1 MKDNNFRGEIPSSL
15 KNSSFVMGIYLG
27 GNQLTG
33 NVPSWI
39 DSNMPQLSML
49 RLRSNSFKWTYPRQ
63 PWPHWISSLTFL
75 SHLNLSY
82 NNLNGRIPSGSQ
94 LQVLENDWSVY
105 KGNPSLCGVPLT
117 TKCLGDDSITP
128 NKDPEDK
135 NEDDEDDKGVVW
147 FYASLGLGFIVGCWG
162 VCGTLVL
169 KKSWRYAYFRIFD
182 GIKDKVALASAFKVA
197 RLQRKS

>member
-1 MKDNNFRGEIPSSL
+1 MGNFNPAYHL
-15 KNSSFVMGIYLG
+15 NKLG
-27 GNQLTG
+27 
-33 NVPSWI
+33 
-39 DSNMPQLSML
+39 LSIL
-49 RLRSNSFKWTYPRQ
+49 SLRSNQLHGEFPQAWSACSRT
-63 PWPHWISSLTFL
+63 
-75 SHLNLSY
+75 
-82 NNLNGRIPSGSQ
+82 IPSGSQ